1 MSATLKDVAQL
12 AGVSL
17 TTASHAMNGK
27 PVNENT
33 RVKVL
38 EAAKKLKYHTSAIG
52 RNLITNRSNT
62 IGMFIINS
70 KRVKDMTEE
79 ISYYYAMLK
88 GALSSIQQHD
98 YVFNFEVIDWEDIED
113 GSFIAKKVFSRA
125 IDGMILVP
133 QFMYHYSFM
142 TLLEEEKF
150 PYVIINPSIGIRP
163 ENTVRI
169 DNYRGGYLAA
179 DHLLSLGH
187 KDIAIINGPEN
198 HKDSYD
204 REKGFLSRLL
214 ESGIRYDRNHVAY
227 SDFTNNGGYEAAR
240 EILRNTGKKPSAIF
254 CANDYM
260 ASGAMAAIYESGLKV
275 PADMSVLGYDDTDI
289 ARCIYP
295 GLSTIRSAVK
305 ELGFLAAERVLELV
319 ERRNRNSDIKDGL
332 APEEIV
338 LAPELIVRGSTSVYE

>member
-1 MSATLKDVAQL
+1 MSATLKDVAAL

-17 TTASHAMNGK
+17 TTASHALNGK
-27 PVNENT
+27 PVNERT
-33 RVKVL
+33 KGKVL

-52 RNLITNRSNT
+52 RNLITNKSNT

-70 KRVKDMTEE
+70 NRSTDMTEE

-88 GALSSIQQHD
+88 GALTSIQQHD
-98 YVFNFEVIDWEDIED
+98 YVFNFEVIYWEDIGD
-113 GSFIAKKVFSRA
+113 KNFIAKKVFSKA

-150 PYVIINPSIGIRP
+150 PYVIINPSINLKP

-187 KDIAIINGPEN
+187 KEMAFINGPEN
-198 HKDSYD
+198 HKDSYE

-214 ESGIRYDRNHVAY
+214 ESGIRYNRSNIVY
-227 SDFTNNGGYEAAR
+227 SDFTNEGGYAAAKELLATMDNR
-240 EILRNTGKKPSAIF
+240 PTAIF

-260 ASGAMAAIYESGLKV
+260 ASGAVTAVSEAGLKV
-275 PADMSVLGYDDTDI
+275 PGDIALMGYDDTDI

-295 GLSTIRSAVK
+295 SLTTMRSAVK
-305 ELGFLAAERVLELV
+305 ELGFMAAERVLELV
-319 ERRNRNSDIKDGL
+319 DRKDKN
-332 APEEIV
+332 PEELDALDEIV
-338 LAPELIVRGSTSVYE
+338 LIPTLVKRGSTAQL